1 MSYRLIS
8 IIDVGST
15 AIRMLIAEVDE
26 KNHWRIVESAGKS
39 IPLGQDAFT
48 SGRISLKTLRQSVQI
63 LKGFVEILKGWK
75 INPEDVKA
83 IATSAVREAANRD
96 TFIDRIAIQT
106 GIMITIADGIEEN
119 RLTYIAV
126 QYALAPINSQF
137 SRSNSLIIEVGGGST
152 ELMLLQRNRMVAAH
166 SLKIG
171 TVRTQQ
177 QVLSTLG
184 YKDHMHQYIAESVQT
199 LKDRL
204 DNEFELKRIKFFVAV
219 GGDARVVAAR
229 IGRKEHQHFSVV
241 DKQDFRRFVAEISA
255 KNTEEI
261 MAFLQI
267 PYATAELLI
276 PGLLMYQEFLE
287 GTTAQQL
294 IIPSISIREGALL
307 SYTLH
312 EGHSVR
318 EKFSAQIQASAVSL
332 ARRYYFDEKHARHV
346 TKLALQLFDGL
357 QQEFQLKPESR
368 LLLEVAGILHDI
380 GTYISAGGH
389 HKHGQYLI
397 EHSEVFGLTRED
409 ILIISNIV
417 RYHRKKAPNPGNLS
431 YQRLPRRERL
441 RVLKLASILRIAD
454 ALDRGHTGRI
464 KTISLERD
472 EGRLIITC
480 SYSGDI
486 AVERSGTSEKG
497 DLFQEVFG
505 LRVIIR

>member
-8 IIDVGST
+8 VIDVGST
-15 AIRMLIAEVDE
+15 AIRMLIAEVDD
-26 KNHWRIVESAGKS
+26 KNQWRIVESAGKS

-48 SGRISLKTLRQSVQI
+48 TGRIGLKTLRQSVQI

-75 INPEDVKA
+75 INPEEVKA

-126 QYALAPINSQF
+126 QYALAPVSSQI

-171 TVRTQQ
+171 TVRMQQ

-184 YKDHMHQYIAESVQT
+184 YKNHMYQYIAESVQT

-204 DNEFELKRIKFFVAV
+204 DNEFELKRIKYFVAV
-219 GGDARVVAAR
+219 GGDARVVAER
-229 IGRKEHQHFSVV
+229 IGKKEHKHFAVV
-241 DKQDFRRFVAEISA
+241 EKEDFRKFVGKIASM
-255 KNTEEI
+255 NTEEI
-261 MAFLQI
+261 MESLQI

-276 PGLLMYQEFLE
+276 PGLLMYQEFME

-294 IIPSISIREGALL
+294 IVPSISIREGALL

-312 EGHSVR
+312 EGHTVR

-332 ARRYYFDEKHARHV
+332 ARRYYYDEKHARHV
-346 TKLALQLFDGL
+346 TKLALLIFDGL
-357 QQEFQLKPESR
+357 KTEFQLKPESR

-380 GTYISAGGH
+380 GTYISAAGH
-389 HKHGQYLI
+389 HKHGQYLV
-397 EHSEVFGLTRED
+397 EHSEIFGLTKED
-409 ILIISNIV
+409 TLIISNIV
-417 RYHRKKAPNPGNLS
+417 RYHRKRAPNPANLS

-441 RVLKLASILRIAD
+441 RVLKMAAILRIAD
-454 ALDRGHTGRI
+454 ALDRGHTGRVR
-464 KTISLERD
+464 TITVDREEDS
-472 EGRLIITC
+472 LIIACT
-480 SYSGDI
+480 YSGDI
-486 AVERSGTSEKG
+486 AVERSGIAEKG
-497 DLFQEVFG
+497 DLFEEVFG
-505 LRVIIR
+505 LKVLIR